1 MINSKKVIERFE
13 SNPELNFSNDK
24 SLMPIAETVR
34 DWLTETKSEAKTV
47 ERILTHQTLNDYEKA
62 AGLFFLGSL
71 IATRILV
78 AAQTADNMIQSV
90 NKMIESISNGDK
102 NDC

>member
-1 MINSKKVIERFE
+1 MINSKKVIKRFE

-24 SLMPIAETVR
+24 SLMPIAETIR
-34 DWLTETKSEAKTV
+34 DWLAETESETKTV

-71 IATRILV
+71 IASRLL
-78 AAQTADNMIQSV
+78 TAMQVTDNMEGFV
-90 NKMIESISNGDK
+90 KKMMEWVSEGNLD
-102 NDC
+102 DC